1 MSEERMIRSF
11 DGTQLFTRKDQAEKQ
26 KVIVVIAHGLAE
38 HLGRYDALAETLL
51 KQDFTIYRYEQRGHA
66 RSEGERTFFK
76 DFNEMPDDLKT
87 IIDLAK
93 KENPGQSVFLIGHS
107 MGGFT
112 AAAYGTKYPGQA
124 AGIVLSGAL
133 TRYNNEIFGPL
144 PMDLPADTYLDNEL
158 GEGVCSDPEVV
169 KAYGEDPLVE
179 KKISVGLINEFAP
192 GIAWLK
198 EHAASFV
205 DRVLVLHGNEDGL
218 VAEKDS
224 RDFYGEIGSKD
235 KTLKIYASLMHEI
248 FNEPSKY
255 KIYDEVIDWLDESL
269 QREGI
274 R

>member
-11 DGTQLFTRKDQAEKQ
+11 DGTQLFTRKDEAEAQ
-26 KVIVVIAHGLAE
+26 KAVVVITHGLAE
-38 HLGRYDALAETLL
+38 HLERYDALAAILVE
-51 KQDFTIYRYEQRGHA
+51 KGFTVYRYEQRGHA

-93 KENPGQSVFLIGHS
+93 EENPEQKIFLIGHS

-112 AAAYGTKYPGQA
+112 AAAFGTKYPGQVE
-124 AGIVLSGAL
+124 GIVLSGAL
-133 TRYNNEIFGPL
+133 TRYNNELFGPL
-144 PMDLPADTYLDNEL
+144 PLDLPADTYLDNEL
-158 GEGVCSDPEVV
+158 GEGVCSDPAVV

-179 KKISVGLINEFAP
+179 KKISVGLINEFQP
-192 GIAWLK
+192 GITWLK
-198 EHAASFV
+198 EEAERFV
-205 DRVLVLHGNEDGL
+205 DPVLVLHGNEDGL

-224 RDFYGEIGSKD
+224 RDFYGEIGSTD

-255 KIYDEVIDWLDESL
+255 KIYDEVIEWISERL
-269 QREGI
+269 
-274 R
+274 

>member
-1 MSEERMIRSF
+1 MSEEKMIGSF
-11 DGTQLFTRKDQAEKQ
+11 DGTQLFTRKDMADEQ
-26 KVIVVIAHGLAE
+26 KAAVVIAHGLAE

-51 KQDFTIYRYEQRGHA
+51 RHNFTVYRYEQRGHA

-76 DFNEMPDDLKT
+76 DFNEMPDDLKA

-93 KENPGQSVFLIGHS
+93 EDNREQQVFLIGHS

-112 AAAYGTKYPGQA
+112 AAAFGTKYPEES

-133 TRYNNEIFGPL
+133 TRYNNELFGPL

-169 KAYGEDPLVE
+169 KAYAEDPLVE

-198 EHAASFV
+198 ENAESFI
-205 DRVLVLHGNEDGL
+205 DPVLVLHGNEDGL

-235 KTLKIYASLMHEI
+235 KTLKIYAGLMHEI

-255 KIYDEVIDWLDESL
+255 KIYDEVIEWLEDRL
-269 QREGI
+269 
-274 R
+274 

>member
-1 MSEERMIRSF
+1 
-11 DGTQLFTRKDQAEKQ
+11 
-26 KVIVVIAHGLAE
+26 
-38 HLGRYDALAETLL
+38 
-51 KQDFTIYRYEQRGHA
+51 
-66 RSEGERTFFK
+66 
-76 DFNEMPDDLKT
+76 MPDDLKT
-87 IIDLAK
+87 IMDLAK
-93 KENPGQSVFLIGHS
+93 EENKKHRVFLIGHS

-112 AAAYGTKYPGQA
+112 AAAFGTKYPEEA

-144 PMDLPADTYLDNEL
+144 PMDLPPDTYLDNEL

-169 KAYGEDPLVE
+169 KAYAEDPLVE

-198 EHAASFV
+198 ENAESFI
-205 DRVLVLHGNEDGL
+205 DPVLVLHGNEDGL

-235 KTLKIYASLMHEI
+235 KTLKIYAGLMHEI

-255 KIYDEVIDWLDESL
+255 KIYDEVIEWLEDRL
-269 QREGI
+269 
-274 R
+274 

>member
-1 MSEERMIRSF
+1 MSEEKMIRSF
-11 DGTQLFTRKDQAEKQ
+11 DGTSLFTRIDKAENQ
-26 KVIVVIAHGLAE
+26 KAAVVIAHGLAE
-38 HLGRYDALAETLL
+38 HLGRYTALAETLL
-51 KQDFTIYRYEQRGHA
+51 QHNFTVYRYEQRGHA

-76 DFNEMPDDLKT
+76 DFHEMPDDVKT
-87 IIDLAK
+87 IMDLAK
-93 KENPGQSVFLIGHS
+93 AENAGQSVFLIGHS

-112 AAAYGTKYPGQA
+112 AAAFGTKYPQEA

-144 PMDLPADTYLDNEL
+144 PMDLPPETYLANEL

-192 GIAWLK
+192 GIDWLK
-198 EHAASFV
+198 ANAESFTEP
-205 DRVLVLHGNEDGL
+205 VLVLHGNEDGL

-255 KIYDEVIDWLDESL
+255 KIYDEVIDWMEERL
-269 QREGI
+269 
-274 R
+274 

>member
-11 DGTQLFTRKDQAEKQ
+11 DGTQLFTRKDEAQKQ
-26 KVIVVIAHGLAE
+26 KAIVVIAHGLAE

-51 KQDFTIYRYEQRGHA
+51 KHDFTVYRYEQRGHA

-87 IIDLAK
+87 IMDLAK
-93 KENPGQSVFLIGHS
+93 KENSGQAVFLIGHS

-112 AAAYGTKYPGQA
+112 AAAFGTKYPA
-124 AGIVLSGAL
+124 EVAGIVLSGAL
-133 TRYNNEIFGPL
+133 TRYNKELFGPL

-198 EHAASFV
+198 ENAESFV
-205 DRVLVLHGNEDGL
+205 DPVLVLHGNEDGL

-224 RDFYGEIGSKD
+224 RDFYGEIGSID

-255 KIYDEVIDWLDESL
+255 KIYDEVIEWIDERL
-269 QREGI
+269 KAMVL
-274 R
+274 